1 MEASV
6 LISDSVLEVVR
17 KYWRICVLKRLRMKK
32 KKRLRMTFNISFL
45 RILYSLYKMSKFFPF
60 AYYKGV
66 PQI

>member
-32 KKRLRMTFNISFL
+32 KKKIENDFQYLFS
-45 RILYSLYKMSKFFPF
+45 
-60 AYYKGV
+60 
-66 PQI
+66 

>member
-17 KYWRICVLKRLRMKK
+17 KYWRICGL
-32 KKRLRMTFNISFL
+32 KRLRMTFNISFL